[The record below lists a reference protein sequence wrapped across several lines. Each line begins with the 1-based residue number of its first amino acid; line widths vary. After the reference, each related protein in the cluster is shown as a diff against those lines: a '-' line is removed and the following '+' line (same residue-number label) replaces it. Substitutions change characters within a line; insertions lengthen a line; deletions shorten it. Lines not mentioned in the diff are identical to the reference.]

1 MTSPTRGQP
10 SFPSDNA
17 VERALVNEF
26 LKNVPD
32 HVYFKDRDSRFI
44 AASTS
49 QLKVLRCSTCAEIA
63 GRTDF
68 DFFNPDHAQRAF
80 DDEQRIMRTGEPM
93 IGKLENE
100 IWPDGRT
107 TWVITSKLPLRD
119 ESGEIIGTFGVS
131 KDVTKEKET
140 EAALDRARRDLIDA
154 SRLAG
159 MAEVATGV
167 LHNVGNVLNSLN
179 VSATVIASG
188 FKQSKVDTLAKVA
201 AMLRE
206 HTTDLADFLTND
218 PKGRRIPEFLET
230 LAQHSITERDRLL
243 AEAESLQRNVD
254 HIKEIVAMQQS
265 YATMVSI
272 IEPLDPVLLMED
284 SLRMNLGALARH
296 AVDLARDFEPVPF
309 VLAEKSKVLQILV
322 NLIRNAKYA
331 ADDGGQDN
339 KVVTLRIKLA
349 SNGRVQLKVSDNGVG
364 IPPENLT
371 RIFGHGFTTRVG
383 GHGFGLHSSANAAK
397 EMNGSLTVHSDGV
410 GKGASFTLE
419 LAASPPPSLE
429 AGRPY
434 PGAD

>member
-1 MTSPTRGQP
+1 MTPHSRTKPSIQP
-10 SFPSDNA
+10 DNA

-26 LKNVPD
+26 LRNVPD
-32 HVYFKDRDSRFI
+32 HVYFKDRESRFI
-44 AASTS
+44 AASSS
-49 QLKVLRCSTCAEIA
+49 QLKALRCNSPAEMV
-63 GRTDF
+63 GKTDF

-80 DDEQRIMRTGEPM
+80 DDEQRILRTGEPM

-100 IWPDGRT
+100 TWPDGRI
-107 TWVITSKLPLRD
+107 TWVVTSKLPLRD
-119 ESGEIIGTFGVS
+119 ERGEIIGTFGVS

-140 EAALDRARRDLIDA
+140 EAALDRARHELIDA

-201 AMLRE
+201 AMLRD
-206 HTTDLADFLTND
+206 HTADLGDFLTND
-218 PKGRRIPEFLET
+218 PKGRRVPEFLET
-230 LAQHSITERDRLL
+230 LAQHSIAERDRLL

-296 AVDLARDFEPVPF
+296 AVNVERDFEPVPF

-331 ADDGGQDN
+331 ADDGGQEN
-339 KVVTLRIKLA
+339 KVITLRIKLG
-349 SNGRVQLKVSDNGVG
+349 SNGRVQLTVLDNGIG
-364 IPPENLT
+364 IPAENLT
-371 RIFGHGFTTRVG
+371 RIFGHGFTTRIG

-397 EMNGSLTVHSDGV
+397 EMKGSLTVHSDGP

-419 LAASPPPSLE
+419 LPASPPAAVSL
-429 AGRPY
+429 G
-434 PGAD
+434 